1 MRPALGRNLSLETKS
16 TPEVPI
22 ETRAE
27 LSVTAPMP
35 QAAAALSP
43 PPPATTGRFGMPQA
57 LATAGVRRPVASVPS

>member
-1 MRPALGRNLSLETKS
+1 MRPALGRNLSFDTNI
-16 TPEVPI
+16 TPDVPM